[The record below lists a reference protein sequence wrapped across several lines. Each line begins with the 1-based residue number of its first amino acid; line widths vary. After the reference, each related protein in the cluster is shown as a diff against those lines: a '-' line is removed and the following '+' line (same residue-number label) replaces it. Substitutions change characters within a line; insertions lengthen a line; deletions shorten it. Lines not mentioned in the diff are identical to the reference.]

1 MTETSSASRLANW
14 VTRRTLRPFAEI
26 LPGGSLQIRTSR
38 MIVAAGMLIG
48 CPPPHHVRVER
59 LATGTFRG
67 EWVFPPDVKQS
78 RQIILYVHGSGYA
91 VCSARTHR
99 GLVARLTHLTG
110 MPAFT
115 VDYRLAPEHPF
126 PAAADDVE
134 AAYAWLQDIGYQP
147 RNITVA
153 GDSAGGHLILDLLAE
168 NVRHGRPQPRS
179 VVMMSPLVDLTLTLA
194 ALRER
199 EHGPDPLI
207 SARAARR
214 LVRHYTRGH
223 PDDLPRLKLAL
234 ERADDMPRSLIHVGG
249 AEMLGT
255 DARQAQRMLI
265 DAGSDCELREW
276 PGQTHVFQALPAL
289 IPEATPAL
297 RQIAAFIRQPFGPSA
312 DVDVTVAQQKDH
324 ATT

>member
-1 MTETSSASRLANW
+1 
-14 VTRRTLRPFAEI
+14 VTRRTLRPFAEV
-26 LPGGSLQIRTSR
+26 LPGGLLQIHTSR
-38 MIVAAGMLIG
+38 ALAAAGMLIG
-48 CPPPHHVRVER
+48 CPPPHHVRVDR
-59 LATGTFRG
+59 LTTGTFRG
-67 EWVFPPDVKQS
+67 EWVYPEKTTTS
-78 RQIILYVHGSGYA
+78 RQVILYVHGSGYA
-91 VCSARTHR
+91 ICSARTHR

-134 AAYAWLQDIGYQP
+134 AAYAWLQDIGYRP
-147 RNITVA
+147 ENITLA

-179 VVMMSPLVDLTLTLA
+179 VLMMSPLVDLTLTLA

-214 LVRHYTRGH
+214 LVRHYTAEH
-223 PDDLPRLKLAL
+223 PADLPRLKLAL
-234 ERADDMPRSLIHVGG
+234 DRADDLPRTLIQVGG
-249 AEMLGT
+249 AEMLVT
-255 DARQAQRMLI
+255 DAHQAHRMLT
-265 DAGSDCELREW
+265 DAGATCEIHTW
-276 PGQTHVFQALPAL
+276 PGQSHVFQALPAL

-297 RQIAAFIRQPFGPSA
+297 RQAAAFIRHPFEHA
-312 DVDVTVAQQKDH
+312 DPADPTAAEQKDH